1 MTSLDF
7 SVMPRC
13 IRLNQLVLDIQF
25 CGRSFKKSGFIL
37 LAAGKPVCK
46 FKTIIRLNAFDLY
59 AFARK
64 SANHLFQEICRRI
77 GALLGI
83 GAQYAIARV
92 FINGG
97 ILVKTKFFICDAA
110 SGNDLDVN
118 LDPLAGMRQLLLR
131 LGLML
136 FLGCGWLD

>member
-1 MTSLDF
+1 MPDMQFF
-7 SVMPRC
+7 S
-13 IRLNQLVLDIQF
+13 
-25 CGRSFKKSGFIL
+25 RSFKKSGFIL
-37 LAAGKPVCK
+37 LAAGKPVCE

-92 FINGG
+92 LINGG
-97 ILVKTKFFICDAA
+97 ILIKTKLFICDAA
-110 SGNDLDVN
+110 SGNDFDVN
-118 LDPLAGMRQLLLR
+118 LDPLAGMRHLLVR

-136 FLGCGWLD
+136 FLGRGWLD